1 MTDLLFGMNVSTA
14 VGNDARPVAD
24 AKRAEELG
32 YDFVSCNDHPGGSGP
47 NHETW
52 TLLTWIAANTTT
64 IRVATR
70 VLGVPLRPPP
80 VLAKMT
86 ETLDRL
92 SGGRVILGLGAG
104 GNDTEL
110 RSYGAPA
117 ASPGQRVTGLGEAIG
132 IIRGMWSQPGFT
144 YEGTAYSATAAELEP
159 KPEHPIPI
167 WLGTFGP
174 RALALTG
181 RVADGWIPTR
191 GYVSDEELA
200 RLHTCVIAAAAE
212 AGRDP
217 SEIACVLNLEIG
229 LDGYGEQDED
239 TLTGSPEQ
247 VAEQLATLV
256 EHGFTGFNVDAG
268 GEAPDEQLDRFA
280 MEVIPQVRAA
290 AS

>member
-1 MTDLLFGMNVSTA
+1 MAELLFGMNVSTA
-14 VGNDARPVAD
+14 VGPDTDPVAT
-24 AKRAEELG
+24 ARRAEELG
-32 YDFVSCNDHPGGSGP
+32 YDFISCNDHPGGSGP

-52 TLLTWIAANTTT
+52 TLLTWIAASTST

-70 VLGVPLRPPP
+70 VLGIPLRPPP
-80 VLAKMT
+80 VLAKMA

-92 SGGRVILGLGAG
+92 SGGRAILGLGAG

-117 ASPGQRVTGLGEAIG
+117 ATPGQRVTGLGEAIDV
-132 IIRGMWSQPGFT
+132 IRGMWSQPGFT
-144 YEGTAYSATAAELEP
+144 YEGMTCATVAAELEP
-159 KPEHPIPI
+159 KPANHIPI

-191 GYVSDEELA
+191 GYVSDEELFGLQ
-200 RLHTCVIAAAAE
+200 RKVVAAAEE

-217 SEIACVLNLEIG
+217 AGVACVLNLEIG
-229 LDGYGEQDED
+229 LEGYGEHDED
-239 TLTGSPEQ
+239 ALTGTPEQ
-247 VAEQLATLV
+247 LAEQLATLV

-268 GEAPDEQLDRFA
+268 GDRPEEQLGRFA
-280 MEVIPQVRAA
+280 TEVVPQVRAA
-290 AS
+290 AA